1 MNRWLRIAAVA
12 VIGLLELAAFITI
25 LATFNAPVAQ
35 FGYNLGPDARTVVS
49 VVPHLPADRA
59 GIAPGD
65 VIAFE
70 RLSVAGRIN
79 AVLNEVV
86 SPGTSVTM
94 DVSRGGAVRIVTL
107 RPVELPRLYGLS
119 NLAFALGGLA
129 LGAIGLALVV
139 LRPSLMTW
147 GFAFVAPPLL
157 IPDFPFRWSL
167 AQRTGLGF
175 AIECAVAGLYAMQ
188 ATGMMIFASRFPNDT
203 PRGLN
208 RAIDAL
214 AVPVGCALAALY
226 VYVNWKIWFSPSP
239 PAPWTLVAQD
249 YVAPAIAAV
258 ASIAALLATYVTSNG
273 NERNRIAPALF
284 AFAMLVA
291 TATAQAIGYDVTSE
305 PGWLLAFN
313 FAFAVSSILLAAAVA
328 YGVVQHRV
336 MDVQFIVGRALVY
349 SILTLFA
356 VAIFTLI
363 EFFVGKLL
371 EHNRLASVLEILAA
385 LAIGLSLNALHA
397 RLDRFIDRALFRRRH
412 LAEAR
417 LERAAV
423 ALPHVES
430 TTLVAEML
438 VDEPADAFELASA
451 AVFALDD
458 DERRYRRVRAAGWG
472 EGDAAEFGLDDH
484 LVLRLRAELKQVH
497 LEELRW
503 PRSDLP
509 AGDRQPV
516 YAVPIAI
523 GNRLEAVALY
533 GGPAGGEALDADER
547 RSLRA
552 LARAAALAY
561 DHLRVQA
568 LRKSLEET
576 RNDNAALRRVEQT
589 LTSLLEQRLSEP

>member
-1 MNRWLRIAAVA
+1 MKRGLRVAAVS
-12 VIGLLELAAFITI
+12 ILGLLELTAFITI
-25 LATFNAPVAQ
+25 LATFNDPVAQ
-35 FGYNLGPDARTVVS
+35 FGYNLGTDAHTVVA

-65 VIAFE
+65 VITFE
-70 RLSVAGRIN
+70 SLPVIGRIN

-86 SPGTSVTM
+86 SPDTSVTM
-94 DVSRGGAVRIVTL
+94 EVSRRGSVRVVTL
-107 RPVELPRLYGLS
+107 RPVPLPWQYGLS
-119 NLAFALGGLA
+119 SLAFALGGLA
-129 LGAIGLALVV
+129 LGAIGLALVI

-157 IPDFPFRWSL
+157 IPDFPLRWAL

-175 AIECAVAGLYAMQ
+175 TIECAIAVLYAMQ
-188 ATGMMIFASRFPNDT
+188 ASGMIIFASRFPNDT

-208 RAIDAL
+208 RVLDAL
-214 AVPVGCALAALY
+214 AVPVGVALAALY
-226 VYVNWKIWFSPSP
+226 VYVNWKIWFAPSP

-249 YVAPAIAAV
+249 FVAPGIPAVAAV
-258 ASIAALLATYVTSNG
+258 AALFATYITSDG
-273 NERNRIAPALF
+273 SERNRIAPALS
-284 AFAMLVA
+284 AFVLLVV
-291 TATAQAIGYDVTSE
+291 TATAEAIGYDVTSD

-313 FAFAVSSILLAAAVA
+313 FAFAVSSILVAAAVA
-328 YGVVQHRV
+328 YGVVRHRV

-356 VAIFTLI
+356 VAVFTLI

-371 EHNRLASVLEILAA
+371 EHNRLASVLEIIAA
-385 LAIGLSLNALHA
+385 LALGISLNALHA
-397 RLDRFIDRALFRRRH
+397 RLDRFIDRVLFRRRH

-417 LERAAV
+417 LDRAAV

-430 TTLVAEML
+430 AALVAEML
-438 VDEPADAFELASA
+438 VDEPADTLDLASA
-451 AVFALDD
+451 AAFVLDD
-458 DERRYRRVRAAGWG
+458 DERRYLRVRAVGWADG
-472 EGDAAEFGLDDH
+472 EAAELGLDDH
-484 LVLRLRAELKQVH
+484 LVLRLRAELKQIHV
-497 LEELRW
+497 EELRW
-503 PRSDLP
+503 PRTDLP
-509 AGDRQPV
+509 GGDRQPV
-516 YAVPIAI
+516 YAIPVAI

-533 GGPAGGEALDADER
+533 GGHGGGEALDADER

-568 LRKSLEET
+568 LRESLEET

-589 LTSLLEQRLSEP
+589 LTSLLKERLSGP